1 LTLETFQLNS
11 SAAAIYE
18 EQKVPA
24 IFLPL
29 AEATLDAVPLFGDD
43 SVLDV
48 ACGTGIVARKARERV
63 GPSARIVGV
72 DLNEGMIGA
81 ARNLTDTCSRSCE
94 WHTAD
99 VTKLPFEDGTFSV
112 AFCQQGLQFF
122 PDQELALRE
131 IKRVLQPDGRIALTV
146 WSEANDLFKAL
157 AESFRRHVSDEVAER
172 SLAPFNSPGA
182 DALSSLVSGQGFSDV
197 SARVLTVER
206 VLNDPENTIPKEIM
220 GNPIGLAVLER
231 GDAVMRRI
239 VYEVIEALSG
249 YRRGLC
255 FVFPTHT
262 HLIEGKVVST
272 QPRPRPDIA
281 EGSS

>member
-24 IFLPL
+24 IFSPL
-29 AEATLDAVPLFGDD
+29 AETTLDAVPLFGDD

-48 ACGTGIVARKARERV
+48 ACGTGIVARKARERA

-72 DLNEGMIGA
+72 DLNDGMIGA
-81 ARNLTDTCSRSCE
+81 ARNLTDKCSRSCE
-94 WHTAD
+94 WRTAD

-131 IKRVLQPDGRIALTV
+131 IKRVLRPGGRIALTV
-146 WSEANDLFKAL
+146 WSEASDLFKAL
-157 AESFRRHVSDEVAER
+157 AESFRRHVNDEVAER

-182 DALSSLVSGQGFSDV
+182 DALSSLVSGQGFIDV
-197 SARVLTVER
+197 SSRVLTVER
-206 VLNDPENTIPKEIM
+206 VLSDPEKAIPKEIL
-220 GNPIGLAVLER
+220 GNPVGPAVLER
-231 GDAVMRRI
+231 GDAVMRLI
-239 VYEVIEALSG
+239 VEEVIEALSG
-249 YRRGLC
+249 YRRGSK

-262 HLIEGKVVST
+262 HLIQAKAVNAQGLEV
-272 QPRPRPDIA
+272 R
-281 EGSS
+281 